1 MPWELRLLCDRRA
14 HALRQQQ
21 KSLNGMLSSSHIL
34 SKKCFPAAEVV
45 NSTHEHSV
53 SSIQHHYAAV
63 VPIPLHSTRTWEPGT
78 GVGMNSV
85 QSQPTFKCYHSSN
98 HLVHPSSLFFLLLL
112 KKKRN
117 KATTNFLWICV
128 AGNYQNNG
136 NVGRNGDVIKSC
148 VFLLIPHAR
157 LKYIHLHVLH
167 SNKSP
172 YSFPFLPPKLSQN
185 FLILSSLP

>member
-1 MPWELRLLCDRRA
+1 MSTAYHPFSTTMPLWFPSHCTAHGHGNLVLEWAWIQYRA
-14 HALRQQQ
+14 
-21 KSLNGMLSSSHIL
+21 
-34 SKKCFPAAEVV
+34 
-45 NSTHEHSV
+45 
-53 SSIQHHYAAV
+53 
-63 VPIPLHSTRTWEPGT
+63 
-78 GVGMNSV
+78 
-85 QSQPTFKCYHSSN
+85 SQPSSAITAAITSCTPP
-98 HLVHPSSLFFLLLL
+98 HFFFLLLL

-157 LKYIHLHVLH
+157 LKYIYLHVLH

>member
-1 MPWELRLLCDRRA
+1 MGTETALWSQSTCSETTTKITQWDAQLLTHPKQKMLPSCWSSELNSWAQRIIHSAPLCRCGSHPIAQHTDMGTWYWSGHEFSTEPA
-14 HALRQQQ
+14 NLQVLSQQQ
-21 KSLNGMLSSSHIL
+21 SPRAPLLT
-34 SKKCFPAAEVV
+34 FFFVV
-45 NSTHEHSV
+45 V
-53 SSIQHHYAAV
+53 
-63 VPIPLHSTRTWEPGT
+63 
-78 GVGMNSV
+78 
-85 QSQPTFKCYHSSN
+85 
-98 HLVHPSSLFFLLLL
+98 

-157 LKYIHLHVLH
+157 LKYIYLHVLH